1 MIRLSAKLTATAT
14 AMVLVALLLIPA
26 AARPSAKAS
35 DDVQATVDD
44 VLAVLR
50 DKAAP
55 LDQRRAKIRNLVRGR
70 FDFEL
75 MAKSTLGRQ
84 WKNAS
89 KQEQETFIE
98 LYSRLLEATYV
109 GRIEAYTDEKVTYGT
124 EKTKGDKALVETHI
138 VTASTDI
145 PIDYK
150 LVQNSTEWKVYDVVI
165 EGVSLIRNFRSS
177 YGSIVEKEGF
187 SGLFARMESKVQELE
202 K

>member
-1 MIRLSAKLTATAT
+1 MFRLSANLTAI
-14 AMVLVALLLIPA
+14 VLVALLVIPA
-26 AARPSAKAS
+26 VVWPSAKAI

-50 DKAAP
+50 DTAAP
-55 LDQRRAKIRNLVRGR
+55 LEQRRAKIRNLVRSR

-98 LYSRLLEATYV
+98 LYSKLLEATYV
-109 GRIEAYTDEKVTYGT
+109 GRIEAYTNEKITYGS

-138 VTASTDI
+138 VTATTDI

-150 LVQNSTEWKVYDVVI
+150 LVQDSAEWKVYDVVI

-187 SGLFARMESKVQELE
+187 SGLFARMENKVQELE

>member
-1 MIRLSAKLTATAT
+1 MFRLSANLTAI
-14 AMVLVALLLIPA
+14 VLVVLLLIPA
-26 AARPSAKAS
+26 AARPSAKAI
-35 DDVQATVDD
+35 DDVQTTVDD
-44 VLAVLR
+44 VLTVLR
-50 DKAAP
+50 DKTAP
-55 LDQRRAKIRNLVRGR
+55 LEQRRAKIRNLVRGR

-75 MAKSTLGRQ
+75 MAKSTLGLQ
-84 WKNAS
+84 WKKAS
-89 KQEQETFIE
+89 KPEQERFVE

-109 GRIEAYTDEKVTYGT
+109 GRIEAYTDEKVTYGS

-138 VTASTDI
+138 VTATTDI

-177 YGSIVEKEGF
+177 YGTIVEKEGF

>member
-1 MIRLSAKLTATAT
+1 MFRLSANLTAI
-14 AMVLVALLLIPA
+14 VLVALLVIPA
-26 AARPSAKAS
+26 VVWPSAKAI

-50 DKAAP
+50 DTAAP
-55 LDQRRAKIRNLVRGR
+55 LDQRRAKIRNLVRSR

-98 LYSRLLEATYV
+98 LYSKLLEATYV
-109 GRIEAYTDEKVTYGT
+109 GRIEAYTNEKITYGS

-138 VTASTDI
+138 VTATTDI

-150 LVQNSTEWKVYDVVI
+150 LVQDSAEWKVYDVVI

-187 SGLFARMESKVQELE
+187 SGLFARMENKVQELE